1 VLNGRVFTSSSA
13 STPLSSLAI
22 AKIKDTINLFHSMD
36 YTQGKM
42 GRVFVAR
49 IDHKEDLLSELQ
61 DLAVN
66 EDIKSAF
73 FSLLGATGGAKM
85 VTGPKQK
92 SLPPDVNIRQFDD
105 AKEVLGIGN
114 IFWEDGKPKI
124 HLHASVSSSNETLMG
139 CFREFTEV
147 FMVIEVMIFEI
158 EGIMAERIHDPDI
171 GFSPVRFFQ

>member
-1 VLNGRVFTSSSA
+1 MVGYSQTSA
-13 STPLSSLAI
+13 LPAI
-22 AKIKDTINLFHSMD
+22 AKIKGTLSLFHSMD
-36 YTQGKM
+36 YTQGTI

-49 IDHKEDLLSELQ
+49 IDHEEDLLAELE

-66 EDIKSAF
+66 EDINSAF
-73 FSLLGATGGAKM
+73 FYLLGATGGAKI
-85 VTGPKQK
+85 VIGPKQK
-92 SLPPDVNIRQFDD
+92 SIPPDVNIKQFDD

-124 HLHASVSSSNETLMG
+124 HLHASASSSNECLMG

-147 FMVIEVMIFEI
+147 FMVVEVVIFEI
-158 EGIMAERIHDPDI
+158 EGIMAERIRDSDL

>member
-1 VLNGRVFTSSSA
+1 
-13 STPLSSLAI
+13 
-22 AKIKDTINLFHSMD
+22 MD
-36 YTQGKM
+36 YTQGKI

-49 IDHKEDLLSELQ
+49 IDHEEDLLAELQ

-66 EDIKSAF
+66 ENIQSAF
-73 FSLLGATGGAKM
+73 FYLLGATGGAKM

-105 AKEVLGIGN
+105 AKEVLGLGN

-124 HLHASVSSSNETLMG
+124 HLHASVSGSNGSLTG

-147 FMVIEVMIFEI
+147 FMVVEVVIFEI
-158 EGIMAERIHDPDI
+158 QGITAERIRDHDI
-171 GFSPVRFFQ
+171 GFSPVRFFR